1 MRSKLVLA
9 AAALMMMMSAT
20 AEAAPS
26 KAAQEWR
33 NGPERWLLTSEEAK
47 EWKRVATDA
56 DAVAFIDL
64 FWARRDPTPGTP
76 RNEFRE
82 EFLGRVRYA
91 DAKFTEKRRRGALS
105 ERGQVYIVLG
115 PSLEVES
122 NNMHV
127 QAETRMGGSAGGRSG
142 QRIEWRWPREK
153 AVTFGMPKMEVAF
166 VQQAGSDQYVRD
178 VRFGQFVNALPAI
191 LRSVIV
197 SPDLTAAPAWAAQA
211 GSEALKVAATPRV
224 PGKAAGRIGRVL
236 LLGDLGALDL
246 DAAADPFTTLQPA
259 TQFAVDGDLAYVV
272 EYCGS
277 NGSLQV
283 ETKIRDLSA
292 MSELTPAPIKAVAG
306 CGAVPGMLSL
316 SGLKPGSYDLEITT
330 IEANG
335 GRLETKSRFQIK

>member
-1 MRSKLVLA
+1 MRSKLVLI
-9 AAALMMMMSAT
+9 AALMMMSAI

-33 NGPERWLLTSEEAK
+33 NGPEKWLMTSEDQKAWKGLASDAEA
-47 EWKRVATDA
+47 A
-56 DAVAFIDL
+56 AFIDL

-76 RNEFRE
+76 RNEFHE
-82 EFLGRVRYA
+82 EFLGRVKFA
-91 DAKFTEKRRRGALS
+91 DAKYTEKRRRGALT
-105 ERGQVYIVLG
+105 ERGQVFIMLG
-115 PSLEVES
+115 PAIDAES
-122 NNMHV
+122 NSMST
-127 QAETRMGGSAGGRSG
+127 QATAGMSSASGRSG
-142 QRIEWRWPREK
+142 DRLTWRWPREK
-153 AVTFGMPKMEVAF
+153 AVSFGMPKMEVAF
-166 VQQAGSDQYVRD
+166 TQQSGSDQYVRD
-178 VRFGQFVNALPAI
+178 VRFGQFVNAHPAI
-191 LRSVIV
+191 LRSLIV
-197 SPDLTAAPAWAAQA
+197 SPDLTAVPTWAAQIA
-211 GSEALKVAATPRV
+211 SEALKVAATPRV
-224 PGKAAGRIGRVL
+224 AGKASGRIGRVL

-259 TQFAVDGDLAYVV
+259 TQFAVDGDLAYLV

-292 MSELTPAPIKAVAG
+292 MSELSPAPIKAVAG